1 MKVKEKSEK
10 ARLKLNIRKTKTM
23 ASGPITSWNIDE
35 ETMETVT
42 DFISLGSKIAED
54 SASSREIKRC
64 FLLWRKSV
72 TNLGSILKSR
82 DIPLLNFVCIVKAMV
97 FPVVTYGCES
107 WTIKKAEHWRT
118 DAFDP
123 WCCRRLLKDQTFYS
137 PWNSLDQNTGV
148 GSISLLQWIFP
159 TQGSNPCLPHCRQIL
174 YQLSHKGS
182 LRQEEGHNYF
192 I

>member
-1 MKVKEKSEK
+1 
-10 ARLKLNIRKTKTM
+10 
-23 ASGPITSWNIDE
+23 
-35 ETMETVT
+35 METVT

-64 FLLWRKSV
+64 FLLWRKAV

-82 DIPLLNFVCIVKAMV
+82 DITLLNFVCIVKAMV

-123 WCCRRLLKDQTFYS
+123 WCWRRLLKDQTFYS

-159 TQGSNPCLPHCRQIL
+159 TQGSNPCLPHCWQIL
-174 YQLSHKGS
+174 YQLSYHESPKRS
-182 LRQEEGHNYF
+182 NQSILKEIPSYSFEGLMLKLKLQHCGHL
-192 I
+192 IWRADLLD